1 VAAFHL
7 AFGPDGYLYVAAP
20 TLGTHD
26 PIYRISSDG
35 EAVAWSSGFG
45 RPQGLAFDVSGH
57 LYVVDALAGSSA
69 LYRIRL
75 DAPRAPE
82 LMLSGGSLIGLA
94 FDPHGGIALATS
106 ETVYRLG
113 VPLRGLLPLS

>member
-1 VAAFHL
+1 
-7 AFGPDGYLYVAAP
+7 
-20 TLGTHD
+20 
-26 PIYRISSDG
+26 
-35 EAVAWSSGFG
+35 VAWSSGFG
-45 RPQGLAFDVSGH
+45 RPQGLAFDAAGH

-75 DAPRAPE
+75 DAPHAPE

-106 ETVYRLG
+106 ED
-113 VPLRGLLPLS
+113 GLQPARRSCAGCCLQRTGLQAS